1 VLNHSFE
8 ASKSRLLVLI
18 PDRLS
23 DLVRKGELTER
34 YYNPGNLFAEVH
46 LAMTNDDRP
55 DRHAV
60 QKMAGSARLF
70 LHNLPDSRKA
80 FVPTFGWRP
89 WLLGNWADSAL
100 ELARTVRP
108 ALIRCHGAL
117 LNAFAAAKIKEA
129 MGIPYVVS
137 LHINPDED
145 VRGRAQGLAKRLVTW
160 AQQDV
165 ELIALTNADLVMPVY
180 EPIVPYLKRLGI
192 SRYEVCYNSL
202 NPTHLH
208 KKDDYRLHDPVRV
221 ISVGR
226 QFEEKNPDNLIR
238 AVMQL
243 QNVRLTLVGD
253 GSHHAHL
260 RRVAQDCNAGERVE
274 FITSLPNDE
283 LCRQLPEFDIFATHS
298 EYWEISKS
306 VLEPLLTGVPVV
318 INRRLGAPVPE
329 LTDDI
334 CMLVSNST
342 EGYRQALER
351 LINDDDYRERL
362 GRAAY
367 AHAQKNWS
375 PAVTEAKF
383 VSIYRNL
390 LDAQGQVHAR

>member
-1 VLNHSFE
+1 MSTLMVI
-8 ASKSRLLVLI
+8 V
-18 PDRLS
+18 PDRVS
-23 DLVRKGELTER
+23 DFVNKGEVIDR
-34 YYNPGNLFAEVH
+34 YYNPGNLFDEVH
-46 LAMTNDDRP
+46 VVMTNDDRP
-55 DRHAV
+55 SFDLM
-60 QKMAGSARLF
+60 QKMAGSARLV

-80 FVPTFGWRP
+80 FIPTFGWRP
-89 WLLGNWADSAL
+89 WLLGHWTEKAL

-117 LNAFAAAKIKEA
+117 LNAFAAAKIKEK
-129 MGIPYVVS
+129 MGVPYVVS

-165 ELIALTNADLVMPVY
+165 ERIALTGADLVMPVY
-180 EPIVPYLKRLGI
+180 QPIVPYLKRLGV

-202 NPTHLH
+202 NPTYLR

-226 QFEEKNPDNLIR
+226 QFEEKNPENLIK

-243 QNVRLTLVGD
+243 ENARLTLVGD
-253 GSHHAHL
+253 GSFHAHL
-260 RRVAQDCNAGERVE
+260 RRVAQECSAGERVE
-274 FITSLPNDE
+274 FIASLPNDE
-283 LCRQLPEFDIFATHS
+283 LCRRLPEFDIFATHS

-306 VLEPLLTGVPVV
+306 VLEPLLTGMPVV

-329 LTDDI
+329 LTAEI

-342 EGYRQALER
+342 ESYRQALER
-351 LINDDDYRERL
+351 LIKDDGHRERL

-367 AHAQKNWS
+367 AHSQKHWS
-375 PAVTEAKF
+375 PAVTEEKF
-383 VSIYRNL
+383 VSIYRDILN
-390 LDAQGQVHAR
+390 AHRQVHAR

>member
-1 VLNHSFE
+1 M
-8 ASKSRLLVLI
+8 SRLLVLI

-34 YYNPGNLFAEVH
+34 YYNPGNLFAEIH
-46 LAMTNDDRP
+46 LAMTNDDQP
-55 DRHAV
+55 DRQAV
-60 QKMAGSARLF
+60 QKMAGRARLV

-80 FVPTFGWRP
+80 FVPSLGWRP
-89 WLLGNWADSAL
+89 SLLGNWAEKACD
-100 ELARTVRP
+100 LAQSVKP

-117 LNAFAAAKIKEA
+117 LNAFAAAKIKEK

-145 VRGRAQGLAKRLVTW
+145 VRGRAQGVAKRLVTW

-165 ELIALTNADLVMPVY
+165 ERIALTNADLVMPVY
-180 EPIVPYLKRLGI
+180 QPIVPYLKRMGV

-253 GSHHAHL
+253 GSRHAHL
-260 RRVAQDCNAGERVE
+260 RQVAQDCNAGDRVE
-274 FITSLPNDE
+274 FVASLPNDE
-283 LCRQLPEFDIFATHS
+283 LCKRLPEFDIFATHS

-306 VLEPLLTGVPVV
+306 VLEPLLTGMPVV

-334 CMLVSNST
+334 CVLVSNSK
-342 EGYRQALER
+342 ESYRHALER
-351 LINDDDYRERL
+351 LIKDDAHRERL

-375 PAVTEAKF
+375 PAVTEEKF
-383 VSIYRNL
+383 ASIYRSILNSRRQ
-390 LDAQGQVHAR
+390 AHAR